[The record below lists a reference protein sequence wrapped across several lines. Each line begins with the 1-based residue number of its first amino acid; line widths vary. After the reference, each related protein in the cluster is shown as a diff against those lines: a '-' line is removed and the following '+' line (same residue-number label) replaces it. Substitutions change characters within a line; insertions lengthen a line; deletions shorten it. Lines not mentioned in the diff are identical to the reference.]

1 MGWIIE
7 ALKLD
12 TERQSAGFTQQW
24 RVAEVRII
32 SVADEDVGWLQ
43 AAPAPDAIFLGQLYL
58 ARRLQRQGIGS
69 RVMQNLI
76 EEATLARKAITLAMV
91 KTIPRVGSMSGW
103 DSTPRTR
110 ISTRSTCGASS
121 MRWQDDRR
129 SSDHTFYPIVTGYD
143 RGFPQSKAR

>member
-1 MGWIIE
+1 MTHDICLRAAEPQGLPFCRRLYFENMGWIIE

-91 KTIPRVGSMSGW
+91 KINPARGLYERLGFHTAHEDQHKVY
-103 DSTPRTR
+103 
-110 ISTRSTCGASS
+110 
-121 MRWQDDRR
+121 MRREFDEM
-129 SSDHTFYPIVTGYD
+129 
-143 RGFPQSKAR
+143 AR